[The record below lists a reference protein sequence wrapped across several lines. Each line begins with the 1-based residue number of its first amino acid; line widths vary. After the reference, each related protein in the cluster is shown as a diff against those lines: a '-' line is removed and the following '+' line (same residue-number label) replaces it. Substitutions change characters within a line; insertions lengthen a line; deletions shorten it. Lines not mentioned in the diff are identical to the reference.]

1 MIRFSNK
8 ANYLRRKNRFRIFK
22 KLSLVYK
29 IQKILIKIDYVTS
42 KTLILMKYYH
52 QLKKISR

>member
-8 ANYLRRKNRFRIFK
+8 ANYLRRNNRFRIFK
-22 KLSLVYK
+22 KISLVYK

-42 KTLILMKYYH
+42 KTLIIMKYYH

>member
-22 KLSLVYK
+22 KISLVYK

-42 KTLILMKYYH
+42 KTLIIMKYYH
-52 QLKKISR
+52 Q